1 MIIYVHMAIYGY
13 VGWLGDVS
21 SYMKLPYRRWVADG
35 SKAVGIIPTAQVDTR
50 LNIKTAADLMYIY
63 VYLYTYVYVY
73 IYICIFINVYIYI
86 YILKKTYIYIYI
98 YI

>member
-63 VYLYTYVYVY
+63 
-73 IYICIFINVYIYI
+73 IYICISIYI
-86 YILKKTYIYIYI
+86 CLCIYIYI
-98 YI
+98 YVYL